1 MGFLRYL
8 LFPFSILYLV
18 IVSLRNFFFT
28 IGVFKGKTYAV
39 PSLGIGNLS
48 TGGTGKSVAINYF
61 ISLFKDQY
69 PITVLSRGYGRISK
83 GFQLGDSTSTA
94 KTLGDEPLMFLQQHP
109 EIRVGVCNDRRKGME
124 ELMAHDSNQING
136 VFLWDD
142 CYQHRWVK
150 PSYMVLLTTFS
161 SPYSKDFLLPVGNLR
176 ELSEGADRSNIII
189 VTKCPKNL
197 SVEQQTDI
205 RNRLQPKKYQHL
217 FFSSIRYAETI
228 QGKNKQLPLSV
239 LAKIPFLLVTSIAD
253 ASQLTHYLRGKFE
266 AFEHISYKDH
276 HFFTDA
282 DIKQILAKS
291 NGRMILTTHKD
302 FTRLSPLLN
311 AEILYYL
318 PIEMEI
324 LNGEGEKLNSLVK
337 KGMGL
342 N

>member
-83 GFQLGDSTSTA
+83 GFQLGDTTSTA

-150 PSYMVLLTTFS
+150 PS
-161 SPYSKDFLLPVGNLR
+161 
-176 ELSEGADRSNIII
+176 
-189 VTKCPKNL
+189 
-197 SVEQQTDI
+197 
-205 RNRLQPKKYQHL
+205 
-217 FFSSIRYAETI
+217 
-228 QGKNKQLPLSV
+228 
-239 LAKIPFLLVTSIAD
+239 
-253 ASQLTHYLRGKFE
+253 
-266 AFEHISYKDH
+266 
-276 HFFTDA
+276 
-282 DIKQILAKS
+282 
-291 NGRMILTTHKD
+291 
-302 FTRLSPLLN
+302 
-311 AEILYYL
+311 
-318 PIEMEI
+318 
-324 LNGEGEKLNSLVK
+324 
-337 KGMGL
+337 
-342 N
+342 